1 MLLLYLA
8 QAAVP
13 LGLIAWIAF
22 APPRSH
28 LGFWVQ
34 VLATAL
40 GVYAVAR
47 LGLWLFPPWWTPL
60 ALGALLVGAIALGRR
75 RRASQAR
82 RRYGRVTLAPT
93 GPATWF
99 ALVAFVGLG
108 LFATTETWNALA
120 GSRTPAGAAV
130 RLETPLGPGRYLVAN
145 GGASL
150 RLNAH
155 ADALDQTV
163 PAHRAFYGTAYGIDL
178 VAIDAL
184 GFRADGIMPAD
195 PAKYRIFGRPVL
207 APCAGRVVR
216 AVDGLADLRVPE
228 FDRKNLAGNHV
239 ILRCGASEIVLA
251 HFRRGSVRV
260 RPGQAVRVGTPL
272 AQVGNSGGTSEP
284 HLHIHAQ
291 RPGTVAAP
299 LSGAPIPNLIEGRFL
314 VRNDLFIVK
323 ESR

>member
-8 QAAVP
+8 QVAVP
-13 LGLIAWIAF
+13 LGLITWIAF

-40 GVYAVAR
+40 GLYAVAR

-60 ALGALLVGAIALGRR
+60 ALGVLLVGAIVLGRR

-108 LFATTETWNALA
+108 LFATTEVWNALA
-120 GSRTPAGAAV
+120 GSRAPAGASV
-130 RLETPLGPGRYLVAN
+130 RLETPLGPGRYLAAN
-145 GGASL
+145 GGAGL

-178 VAIDAL
+178 VAIDIM

-195 PAKYRIFGRPVL
+195 PAKYRIFGTPVV

-216 AVDGLADLRVPE
+216 AFDGLADMRVPE

-239 ILRCGASEIVLA
+239 ILRCGASDIVLA
-251 HFRRGSVRV
+251 HFRRDSVRV
-260 RPGQAVRVGTPL
+260 RAG
-272 AQVGNSGGTSEP
+272 
-284 HLHIHAQ
+284 
-291 RPGTVAAP
+291 
-299 LSGAPIPNLIEGRFL
+299 
-314 VRNDLFIVK
+314 
-323 ESR
+323 